1 MSKKYTIHI
10 SKVILALVA
19 NYASAFAWG
28 LFAPLFAIIV
38 LDRGGTAS
46 EVGFLWGAYTL
57 MTGTLMLVFGR
68 IEDSKHAAKKM
79 LLLGTLFQVL
89 ACFLLIVM
97 SGKEGLIVAQFCFGI
112 GFGMG
117 VPALRV
123 IYGSMLKKGKMATEW
138 GLMDGGNM
146 LVMSLAAVIG
156 GYLYQYEAAN
166 TLYILMLVSYS
177 LSALLFFILVK
188 SIKKLL

>member
-1 MSKKYTIHI
+1 MSKKYTIHV
-10 SKVILALVA
+10 SRVILALLA

-57 MTGTLMLVFGR
+57 LTGLAMLIFGR
-68 IEDSKHAAKKM
+68 FEDSKHA
-79 LLLGTLFQVL
+79 T
-89 ACFLLIVM
+89 
-97 SGKEGLIVAQFCFGI
+97 KEGLIIAQFCFGI

-123 IYGSMLKKGKMATEW
+123 IYGSMLKKGRLATEW

-146 LVMSLAAVIG
+146 LIMSFAAVVG
-156 GYLYQYEAAN
+156 GYVYQYGTPT
-166 TLYILMLVSYS
+166 TLYTIMLIAYS
-177 LSALLFFILVK
+177 ISAFLFFVLIK

>member
-1 MSKKYTIHI
+1 MSKKYNIHI
-10 SKVILALVA
+10 SKVILALIA

-38 LDRGGTAS
+38 IDRGGTAS

-57 MTGTLMLVFGR
+57 LTGVSMLIFGR
-68 IEDSKHAAKKM
+68 IEDTKHAAKRM
-79 LLLGTLFQVL
+79 LVLGTSFQIL
-89 ACFLLIVM
+89 ASFLLIIM
-97 SGKEGLIVAQFCFGI
+97 TGKEGLVIAQFCFGI

-117 VPALRV
+117 APALRA
-123 IYGSMLKKGKMATEW
+123 IYGSMLKKGKLATEW

-146 LVMSLAAVIG
+146 LIMSLAAVVG
-156 GYLYQYEAAN
+156 GYVYQYW
-166 TLYILMLVSYS
+166 TPTSLYLIMFVSYAIS
-177 LSALLFFILVK
+177 NLLFLILIR

>member
-1 MSKKYTIHI
+1 MSKKYNIHI

-97 SGKEGLIVAQFCFGI
+97 NGKEGLIVAQFCFGI

-156 GYLYQYEAAN
+156 GYVYQYEAAN